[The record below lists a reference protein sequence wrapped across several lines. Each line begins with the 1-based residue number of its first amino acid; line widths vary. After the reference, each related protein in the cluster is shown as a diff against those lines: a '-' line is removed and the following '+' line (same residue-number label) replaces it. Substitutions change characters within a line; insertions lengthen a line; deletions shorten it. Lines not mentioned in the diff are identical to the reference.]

1 MKKKLSKNN
10 KRTYL
15 QLLKWC
21 NKISKI
27 TNELEGKE
35 GRQHATISSKFSKNN
50 KQNNHQQLLKLGS
63 KIKIANEA
71 KITNGKEI
79 QIICISLAFI
89 VVSWGPSLR

>member
-1 MKKKLSKNN
+1 MSKNN

-27 TNELEGKE
+27 TNEPEGKE
-35 GRQHATISSKFSKNN
+35 GRQHATNIANLAKNN

-63 KIKIANEA
+63 KITKIANEA
-71 KITNGKEI
+71 QITNGKEM

-89 VVSWGPSLR
+89 VVSWSPSLR